1 MNKLTDCFTLSN
13 GVKIPCVGYGT
24 WKSSIEDAK
33 NGVIKAI
40 EVGYRHIDTAAA
52 YENESG
58 VGAGIRE
65 SGIKRE
71 DLFVTTKHWITERGY
86 DKTLRAVD
94 ESLKQLGLDYV
105 ELYLVHWPC
114 VECRNPNWKAVNA
127 DTWRGFEQA
136 FRDGKIRA
144 LGLSNFE
151 KKHVDALMQTA
162 QIAPVVNQIEFHP
175 GYTQMENVRFSQQ
188 AGMLVEAWSP
198 LGSGAVL
205 NDPFLNEMARRY
217 NRSVAQLCIR
227 FALQHDVL
235 PLPKSVTPAR
245 IAQNAQVFDFTISPE
260 DMKAMDEMPLL
271 GFSTYRPEEAPADAL
286 YD

>member
-1 MNKLTDCFTLSN
+1 MNKLTDCFTLAN

-24 WKSSIEDAK
+24 WQSPPEDAK

-52 YENESG
+52 YENEEA
-58 VGAGIRE
+58 VGEGIRL

-86 DKTLRAVD
+86 DKTLRAID
-94 ESLKQLGLDYV
+94 ESLKKLGMEYV
-105 ELYLVHWPC
+105 DLYLVHWPC
-114 VECRNPNWKAVNA
+114 VECRNPEWKSVNA
-127 DTWRGFEQA
+127 DTWRGFEKA

-162 QIAPVVNQIEFHP
+162 QIPPVVNQIEFHP
-175 GYTQMENVRFSQQ
+175 GYTQMENVRFSKE

-198 LGSGAVL
+198 LGNGKVL
-205 NDPFLNEMARRY
+205 ADPFLNDMAKRY
-217 NRSVAQLCIR
+217 GKSVAQLCIR
-227 FALQHDVL
+227 YALQHDVL
-235 PLPKSVTPAR
+235 PLPKSVTPSR
-245 IAQNAQVFDFTISPE
+245 IEQNTHVFDFVISPE
-260 DMKAMDEMPLL
+260 DMAAIDNMPML
-271 GFSTYRPEEAPADAL
+271 GFSTYLPEEAPADAL

>member
-1 MNKLTDCFTLSN
+1 MT
-13 GVKIPCVGYGT
+13 
-24 WKSSIEDAK
+24 
-33 NGVIKAI
+33 
-40 EVGYRHIDTAAA
+40 
-52 YENESG
+52 
-58 VGAGIRE
+58 
-65 SGIKRE
+65 
-71 DLFVTTKHWITERGY
+71 
-86 DKTLRAVD
+86 
-94 ESLKQLGLDYV
+94 
-105 ELYLVHWPC
+105 
-114 VECRNPNWKAVNA
+114 
-127 DTWRGFEQA
+127 EQA

-162 QIAPVVNQIEFHP
+162 QIPPVVNQIEFHP

-205 NDPFLNEMARRY
+205 GDPFLNEMAKRY
-217 NRSVAQLCIR
+217 NKSVAQLCIR
-227 FALQHDVL
+227 YALQHDVL

-245 IAQNAQVFDFTISPE
+245 IAQNAQVFDFAITPE
-260 DMKAMDEMPLL
+260 DMKALDAMPLL